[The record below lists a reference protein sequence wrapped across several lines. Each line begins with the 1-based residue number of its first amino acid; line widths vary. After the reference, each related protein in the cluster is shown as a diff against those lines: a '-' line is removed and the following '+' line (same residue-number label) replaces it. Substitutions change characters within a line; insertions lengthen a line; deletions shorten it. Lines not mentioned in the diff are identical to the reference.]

1 MNVLQENYY
10 NILKLSVSKKFVSP
24 KLTQKTTI
32 TKNYNPV

>member
-24 KLTQKTTI
+24 KLTQ
-32 TKNYNPV
+32 NYYY